1 MNEMTSGHIVKA
13 YSAELEHLNKL
24 VLDLGNLGQDQLRRA
39 VETLKNEDP
48 KAAGKVID
56 RDRKL
61 NEIDIQADEEIIRL
75 IAKRQPMAKDLRDI
89 LTVQKTISDLERVG
103 DEARK
108 IANLTIHFYDNGK
121 TTPNNEI
128 LHDIYDMSD
137 FVDEMLGL
145 SLVAFTEL
153 DLDKALEVIEMDK
166 KLYEDFRGSLRRL
179 STFIME
185 DSRNVGSV
193 VDIVLALRA
202 LERIGGHAKNI
213 GGFVIFLVTG
223 KDVRHEDLQVITA
236 EIEASRATD

>member
-1 MNEMTSGHIVKA
+1 
-13 YSAELEHLNKL
+13 
-24 VLDLGNLGQDQLRRA
+24 LRRA
-39 VETLKNEDP
+39 IQTLKDEDP
-48 KAAGKVID
+48 KAAGQVID
-56 RDRKL
+56 RDQKM

-89 LTVQKTISDLERVG
+89 LTVQKTVSDLERVG

-121 TTPNNEI
+121 TPPSKEI
-128 LHDIYDMSD
+128 LHDIFDMAEY
-137 FVDEMLGL
+137 VDAMLGL
-145 SLVAFTEL
+145 SLVAFTGQ
-153 DLDKALEVIEMDK
+153 DLDKALEVIQMDK

-185 DSRNVGSV
+185 DSRNVGCV

-223 KDVRHEDLQVITA
+223 KDVRHEDIQAISA
-236 EIEASRATD
+236 EIEASRTN